1 MKRKD
6 TAKSSQLPMTLLA
19 LRSTLREGTLSL
31 RDFLDRLE
39 VRFERIEP
47 AVRAFLP
54 EADRFTRLR
63 REAKQLL
70 ARYPEPV
77 SRPPLFGVPVGV
89 KDIFHVH
96 DFPTRAG
103 SRLPADVF
111 QGPEAAV
118 VATLKQAGALI
129 LGKTVTTEF
138 AYFAPGPTRNP
149 HNLAHTPGGS
159 SSGSAAAVAAGLT
172 PLALGTQ
179 TIGSLIRPA
188 AYCGVV
194 AFKPSYDRIS
204 REGVIPLSPS
214 LDHVGFFT
222 PEIAGSA
229 HVAALL
235 CAEWEMPVVPAQ
247 PVLGVPQGPYL
258 ERASA
263 SGLRHFQQVCERLVE
278 AGFALKTV
286 PALTAFELVDARHRQ
301 LLAAEAAQVHAS
313 WFADY
318 DHLYQAE
325 TAALLTQGELVP
337 PALVAAAREGRTVL
351 RQELATLMAEH
362 EIDLWIAPSATGP
375 APVGLDST
383 GDPVMNLP
391 WTHAGLPAVN
401 IPAGVD
407 EAGLPLGVQLVG
419 AWYADEA
426 LLLWAE
432 QVAAVIA
439 AQAITPPVQEAGN
452 SGMRLN
458 AGQS

>member
-1 MKRKD
+1 MKREE
-6 TAKSSQLPMTLLA
+6 TAASGELPTTLLA
-19 LRSTLREGTLSL
+19 LRSKLRDGTLSL
-31 RDFLDRLE
+31 PDLLDRLE
-39 VRFERIEP
+39 ARFERVEP
-47 AVRAFLP
+47 AVRAFVP

-63 REAKQLL
+63 RHAEQLL
-70 ARYPEPV
+70 ARYPEPA

-89 KDIFHVH
+89 KDIFYVH
-96 DFPTRAG
+96 DLPTRAG

-111 QGPEAAV
+111 HGPEAAV
-118 VATLKQAGALI
+118 VAVLKQAGALI

-138 AYFAPGPTRNP
+138 AYFAPGSTRNP

-159 SSGSAAAVAAGLT
+159 SSGSAAAVAAGLA

-194 AFKPSYDRIS
+194 AFKPSYERIS

-222 PEIAGSA
+222 PEVADAI

-235 CAEWEMPVVPAQ
+235 CAEWEMPVVPAR
-247 PVLGVPQGPYL
+247 PVLGIPEGPYL
-258 ERASA
+258 ERASGP
-263 SGLRHFQQVCERLVE
+263 GLRHFQQVCERLAA
-278 AGFALKTV
+278 AGFALKMV
-286 PALTAFELVDARHRQ
+286 PALTTFAVIDARHRQ
-301 LLAAEAAQVHAS
+301 LLAAEAAQVHES

-318 DHLYQAE
+318 DHLYRAE

-337 PALVAAAREGRTVL
+337 RELVVTAREGRALL
-351 RQELATLMAEH
+351 RQELATLMAEY

-375 APVGLDST
+375 APLGVDST

-391 WTHAGLPAVN
+391 WTYAGLPVVN

-419 AWYADEA
+419 DWYTDEA
-426 LLLWAE
+426 LLFWAE
-432 QVAAVIA
+432 QVAAQIVPRVVA
-439 AQAITPPVQEAGN
+439 ASAQET
-452 SGMRLN
+452 
-458 AGQS
+458 GQSDARQ